1 MIKNIKSKISIV
13 IIVSTLFFASCEK
26 SDNYMATGNDEI
38 HLFIWR
44 AMNNYYLWQPNV
56 PDLSDTRFT
65 NIGQLYSEYSN
76 FSSPRDVFESLLYQ
90 PGVVDRFSWIVDDYV
105 ALENSFQGINLSN
118 GMEFGLVRYD
128 SDASKVFGY
137 VRYVIPGSDAEA
149 QNIERGMLFSEVDGV
164 QLTESNYR
172 DLLFDDSTNY
182 SITLAD
188 FNGGNPLSN
197 STIISLTKTQLQ
209 ENPVAIV
216 KTIQEGNNTIG
227 YLLYNQF
234 SSSFDSNLNAAFATF
249 QSENITDLIIDLRYN
264 GGGSINTATYLGA
277 MVTGQFNGQLFSKE
291 QWNTKIQEL
300 LDASIFE
307 NNFTNEIV
315 KKDQNQNIILQEPI
329 NSLNLNRVY
338 FITTGSSASAS
349 ELVMNSLSSY
359 INVSSV
365 GKKTVGKVQG
375 SVTLYDSDNY
385 TRTGENLASN
395 HNWALQPLVLE
406 IKNKDNFNEPD
417 GITPTVELSEDFGNL
432 GELGERSDPLLD
444 RTIVLIATGSR
455 SLNSKSNDFS
465 ELKQISNSKENY
477 PSGNNMFIE
486 LKNKKLNKKVQ

>member
-1 MIKNIKSKISIV
+1 
-13 IIVSTLFFASCEK
+13 
-26 SDNYMATGNDEI
+26 
-38 HLFIWR
+38 
-44 AMNNYYLWQPNV
+44 
-56 PDLSDTRFT
+56 
-65 NIGQLYSEYSN
+65 
-76 FSSPRDVFESLLYQ
+76 
-90 PGVVDRFSWIVDDYV
+90 
-105 ALENSFQGINLSN
+105 
-118 GMEFGLVRYD
+118 MEFGLVRYD

-188 FNGGNPLSN
+188 FNSGNPLSN

-216 KTIQEGNNTIG
+216 KTIQEGSNTIG

-315 KKDQNQNIILQEPI
+315 KRDQNQNIILQEPI

-455 SLNSKSNDFS
+455 SLYPKSNNFS

-486 LKNKKLNKKVQ
+486 LKNKNLNQKVQ